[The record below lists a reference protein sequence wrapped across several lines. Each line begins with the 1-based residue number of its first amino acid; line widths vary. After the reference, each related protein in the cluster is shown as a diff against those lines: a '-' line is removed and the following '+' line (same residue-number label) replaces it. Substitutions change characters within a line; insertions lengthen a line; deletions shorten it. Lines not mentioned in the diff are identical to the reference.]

1 MTGEADSE
9 LRSKSTRAR
18 ASMSYLILFND
29 IIMAPRCHQYRVDL
43 SLLQVSST
51 VEECNGQRQKSETQ
65 KIEKPQDSTE
75 QYNSHT
81 L

>member
-9 LRSKSTRAR
+9 LGSKSTRAR
-18 ASMSYLILFND
+18 TLMWFLIVFND
-29 IIMAPRCHQYRVDL
+29 IIMAPVPCRFEL
-43 SLLQVSST
+43 APGIST

-65 KIEKPQDSTE
+65 KIEKPQASTE